1 MENNFICT
9 WARDTSPLMQ
19 AYHANEWG
27 QVSHDDRYMFEMLSL
42 EGYQAG
48 LSWNTILNKRAAFK
62 EAFANFEV
70 NKGAQMTD
78 ADVEKLMQNPAILRH
93 RGKLKA
99 TITNA
104 QAFIR
109 VQTEFGSFDKYIWQF
124 VNGRQINDH
133 IRIPEE
139 IHAQTPLSAKIS
151 TDLKQRGFKFV
162 GPVIVYSFMQA
173 IGLINDHE
181 IECMYNPG

>member
-27 QVSHDDRYMFEMLSL
+27 QVSHDDHYMFEMLSL

-70 NKGAQMTD
+70 NKVAQMTD

>member
-70 NKGAQMTD
+70 NKVAQMTD